1 MLESGLPGQPPK
13 GLEKIQCKTYPW
25 TVWFETRMLRD
36 PKSIPLLEVLVLLQ
50 IYLKIIQK
58 YLESLDEDKLE
69 NVLPLRNPPRICVK
83 Q

>member
-1 MLESGLPGQPPK
+1 MICWPMLENGLLGQRLE
-13 GLEKIQCKTYPW
+13 GLVQIQRMPYPW

-58 YLESLDEDKLE
+58 YLEIF
-69 NVLPLRNPPRICVK
+69 R
-83 Q
+83 